1 MKLTKSKL
9 KQIIKEEL
17 ENIKEVEYD
26 EEGSPLYIDPKED
39 VPTPDDAEVL
49 VPGYGGMRI
58 DQIKNRVVIELK
70 DMAEVAASGEFRRIG
85 REQLRIIIL
94 FLETLDKHKAI

>member
-17 ENIKEVEYD
+17 ENVKEVEYD
-26 EEGSPLYIDPKED
+26 EEGNPLYTDSKEGDP
-39 VPTPDDAEVL
+39 TSDDAEVL

-58 DQIKNRVVIELK
+58 DQIKNRVAKDLK
-70 DMAEVAASGEFRRIG
+70 EMSLAASAGDFRRIG
-85 REQLRIIIL
+85 RENLRVITL
-94 FLETLDKHKAI
+94 FLETLDKHNAI